1 MEILSKSLEVNFKG
15 EVTLEWLEKLFEEH
29 KIKPLRWAITKVD
42 KARGVLTFD
51 FSYCE
56 RV

>member
-1 MEILSKSLEVNFKG
+1 MKILSKSLKINFEG
-15 EVTLEWLEKLFEEH
+15 AINLNMVENIFIEH
-29 KIKPLRWAITKVD
+29 KIKPLRWAITEIDRTV
-42 KARGVLTFD
+42 GVLTLD